1 MNRRERMQRRRLLQ
15 IAAAGGAAWAFGR
28 LPDAVYAQA
37 VSAYARFADYKAL
50 VCIFLFGGNDSWNMV
65 VPRSAAEYA
74 AYQQSRQ
81 NLAVAQADLLPITP
95 VTPLPNGAQLGLHP
109 AMPGLAALFEQD
121 AACAV
126 VANVGPL
133 ITPTSLAQYEAKS
146 VALPPQLFS
155 HNDQQDQWQTLR
167 GRATSNTGW
176 AGRIA
181 DALGT
186 QTGPAV
192 PLNISL
198 SGQSLYQAGDSTSSY
213 VIGPTGP
220 VNYFGLDGSDALSVA
235 RKASVETVAG
245 AAYGTIYERGFA
257 QVRQRALHSAQ
268 AVNAALATVRTP
280 NAAPFAT
287 VFPASPL
294 GTQLQTV
301 AEMIAVR
308 GTLEA
313 SRQIFFVA
321 TGGFDSHDDQM
332 QDQPGLLANLSACLA
347 AFHRATV
354 EMGVAQSVT
363 AFTQSDFG
371 RTLTSNGDGTDH
383 AWGGVQLVAG
393 GAVRGRDVY
402 GGYPVLR
409 IGATL
414 GADGADD
421 VGGGRFIP
429 TTSSDQYAATL
440 ARWFGVAD
448 ADLAL
453 IAPAI
458 DHFAQRDLG
467 FMA

>member
-1 MNRRERMQRRRLLQ
+1 MSHARLKRRQLLK
-15 IAAAGGAAWAFGR
+15 IAAAGGAAFAFGR
-28 LPDAVYAQA
+28 LSDAVYAQA
-37 VSAYARFADYKAL
+37 INAYARFADYKAL
-50 VCIFLFGGNDSWNMV
+50 VCVFLFGGNDSWNMV

-95 VTPLPNGAQLGLHP
+95 ATPLANGAQLGLHP
-109 AMPGLAALFEQD
+109 SMPEIATLFEQD
-121 AACAV
+121 AACAI

-133 ITPTSLAQYEAKS
+133 ITATTLAQYEAKS

-155 HNDQQDQWQTLR
+155 HNDQQDQWQSLR
-167 GRATSNTGW
+167 GRATSSTGW

-198 SGQSLYQAGDSTSSY
+198 SGQSLFQAGGNSSPY

-220 VNYFGLDGSDALSVA
+220 VNFFGLDGTDALSVA
-235 RKASVETVAG
+235 RKGSVEAVAG
-245 AAYGTIYERGFA
+245 ATYDTIYARGFA
-257 QVRQRALHSAQ
+257 QVRQRALRSA
-268 AVNAALATVRTP
+268 ASVNAALATVRAP
-280 NAAPFAT
+280 NAAPFTT
-287 VFPASPL
+287 VFPSSPL
-294 GTQLQTV
+294 GTQLKTV

-321 TGGFDSHDDQM
+321 TGGFDSHDDQA
-332 QDQPGLLANLSACLA
+332 QDQPALLANLSACLG

-414 GADGADD
+414 AADGADD

-440 ARWFGVAD
+440 ARWFGVQD
-448 ADLAL
+448 ADLARV
-453 IAPAI
+453 APSI
-458 DHFAQRDLG
+458 GNFTQRDLG
-467 FMA
+467 FLG